1 MSTSARIGA
10 APSDDDGAVAHVGSA
25 ASLQANAT
33 AAGITLSDTPPAR
46 RVDLTAS
53 KPDQAYTTSWHPFA
67 KFLDGSLIS
76 PASFTT
82 MHEFVEKSLNTLF
95 EESLCHNTRKAICKG
110 MLGMLEEGELPPSPH
125 ILSLGKLRTLEFG
138 ELMHADYVDLFLLL
152 FSDASRIESHNLL
165 NHHIDLVFERP
176 TDCSFALRGSEP
188 APHSIFLH
196 GIHLFEQID
205 HAKSC
210 TAKFQTDC
218 GSCLSEGGIA
228 VGVRGKNKPFKPTC
242 WTCGK
247 RRLKLALNSH
257 CDALWAGTWTQT
269 LQNASTA
276 L

>member
-1 MSTSARIGA
+1 MQGYAGYVGGRRI
-10 APSDDDGAVAHVGSA
+10 
-25 ASLQANAT
+25 AT
-33 AAGITLSDTPPAR
+33 QS
-46 RVDLTAS
+46 
-53 KPDQAYTTSWHPFA
+53 
-67 KFLDGSLIS
+67 
-76 PASFTT
+76 
-82 MHEFVEKSLNTLF
+82 
-95 EESLCHNTRKAICKG
+95 
-110 MLGMLEEGELPPSPH
+110 H
-125 ILSLGKLRTLEFG
+125 ILSLGKLRTLEFS

-228 VGVRGKNKPFKPTC
+228 VGVRG
-242 WTCGK
+242 
-247 RRLKLALNSH
+247 
-257 CDALWAGTWTQT
+257 
-269 LQNASTA
+269 
-276 L
+276 